1 MKIAIA
7 CDHGG
12 LRLKNVLKAD
22 LEEHGYDVEDFGTY
36 SDDSCD
42 YPDYAGPAAKAV
54 ASGKCDKGV
63 VVCGTGIGVSI
74 TANKVDG
81 IRCALCHD
89 VFSAKATRA
98 HNDTNMLAMGQRVIG
113 EGLALEILHA
123 WLETE
128 YEGGRHDQRIKKMMA
143 YEGEQSNERRRI
155 I

>member
-22 LEEHGYDVEDFGTY
+22 LEEHGYEVKDFGTY

-54 ASGKCDKGV
+54 ASGECDKGV

-143 YEGEQSNERRRI
+143 YEGE
-155 I
+155 